1 MSHHIG
7 KEDTVLELIVIPL
20 TLSGAF
26 LVVHG
31 WVPRRGH

>member
-1 MSHHIG
+1 M
-7 KEDTVLELIVIPL
+7 LELIVIPL